1 MELGGLVMPG
11 GIVLRGHAAVL
22 REPGAAAGLLA
33 GWQADPALVLS
44 APGHAGAAILVAAGE
59 FTTAAA
65 SAATASAIAG
75 RGFLAVIA
83 PEFSQICGHAM
94 TTAGLLPLCLPI
106 GKVTELQDIIEADP
120 ATLLTVDSGNREVAA
135 GDKFSAMFEIAG
147 SAAVQPVSRP
157 AGGGIQAG
165 RGGDTRE
172 QGPGRTELFPAAG
185 SAQLAGRIRALQLY
199 ISSLDIPAD
208 VRVHLQRRLVAVC
221 DAMKAPT
228 ADPARCERR
237 LASLATELHRLA
249 AARGPGKYPGC
260 NS

>member
-1 MELGGLVMPG
+1 
-11 GIVLRGHAAVL
+11 
-22 REPGAAAGLLA
+22 
-33 GWQADPALVLS
+33 
-44 APGHAGAAILVAAGE
+44 
-59 FTTAAA
+59 
-65 SAATASAIAG
+65 
-75 RGFLAVIA
+75 
-83 PEFSQICGHAM
+83 
-94 TTAGLLPLCLPI
+94 
-106 GKVTELQDIIEADP
+106 
-120 ATLLTVDSGNREVAA
+120 LLTVDSGNREVAA

-157 AGGGIQAG
+157 AGGGIQVG

-249 AARGPGKYPGC
+249 AARGPGKYPGL
-260 NS
+260 